1 MIRVNDHDGA
11 ICGCACPMISTKA
24 GSRSKRSAA
33 RRPRLADL
41 WDAWC
46 FAAAEASLTLDDWR
60 RAPQK
65 QRALAFLH
73 YRHALL
79 REEQA
84 AVALE
89 QGVRAAR

>member
-1 MIRVNDHDGA
+1 ML
-11 ICGCACPMISTKA
+11 STKA
-24 GSRSKRSAA
+24 GSRPRRRDA

-46 FAAAEASLTLDDWR
+46 FAAAEAALTLDDWR
-60 RAPQK
+60 RAPRP

-84 AVALE
+84 AIALE
-89 QGVRAAR
+89 QGVRAAG